1 MRGLIEKDLRLT
13 LQRKQTVIVFVVMAL
28 FLVIS
33 GSGTFAVTYFTMLAG
48 IVAIGTLSYDEFD
61 NGLEFLMTLPIDRK
75 TYIREKYIFALSAST
90 VAWCVSIVIYYVCE
104 MVRGSAAG
112 VIEEFPFL
120 FILLPSMA
128 SFATIIIPLQL
139 KFGAEKG
146 RVVLFVLFGCI
157 AVLIISVKKLFIT
170 SEADTVSLINGLQ
183 RIPMGTMILVIF
195 TLCFLVGFIS
205 YFCSIRIMEK
215 KEL

>member
-13 LQRKQTVIVFVVMAL
+13 LQRKQTIVVFVVMAL
-28 FLVIS
+28 FLAIS

-90 VAWCVSIVIYYVCE
+90 VAWCISIIIYYVCE
-104 MVRGSAAG
+104 LTRGSAAI
-112 VIEEFPFL
+112 VTEEFPFL
-120 FILLPSMA
+120 FVILPSMA

-146 RVVLFVLFGCI
+146 RVALFVIFGCI
-157 AVLIISVKKLFIT
+157 AVLIIAVKKLFIT

-183 RIPMGTMILVIF
+183 GIPMGTVICVILA
-195 TLCFLVGFIS
+195 LCVLVGFIS

>member
-13 LQRKQTVIVFVVMAL
+13 LQRKQTIVVFVVMAL
-28 FLVIS
+28 FLAIS

-48 IVAIGTLSYDEFD
+48 IVATGTLSYDEFD

-90 VAWCVSIVIYYVCE
+90 VAWCISIIIYYVCE
-104 MVRGSAAG
+104 MTRGSAAV
-112 VIEEFPFL
+112 VIDEFPFL
-120 FILLPSMA
+120 FIILPSMA

-146 RVVLFVLFGCI
+146 RVALFVLFGCLALAI
-157 AVLIISVKKLFIT
+157 VAVKNFFAS
-170 SEADTVSLINGLQ
+170 SAEDTLNLMNGL
-183 RIPMGTMILVIF
+183 RGIPMGTVIF
-195 TLCFLVGFIS
+195 VIFAICVLVGFIS
-205 YFCSIRIMEK
+205 YFCSVRIMQK